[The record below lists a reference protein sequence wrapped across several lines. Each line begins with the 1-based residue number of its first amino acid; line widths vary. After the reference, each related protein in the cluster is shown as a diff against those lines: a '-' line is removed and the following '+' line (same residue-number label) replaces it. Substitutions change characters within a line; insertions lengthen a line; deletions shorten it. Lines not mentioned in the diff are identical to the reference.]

1 MNDNLPRYIIRPFES
16 VADHEQCQT
25 LQSEVWGPTF
35 AVPVNMTVAVEHHGG
50 VAIGAFDSE
59 TGQLLGFTLS
69 FVAPTRFPQAR
80 GGLSHHSHM
89 AAVIEGLRG
98 RGLGAQLKLAQREA
112 VLARG
117 FNLITWTYDPL
128 EARNAT
134 LNIRKLGCICR
145 TYERN
150 LYGDMADNLNA
161 GLPTDRFEVECWLD
175 KRCPQFEPGGAT
187 REIEIPTDF
196 QSVKRSDLRQAL
208 AWRAHTRAQFEQ
220 AFADGFAVRAFTNR
234 SDRAW
239 YTLTRLSAN
248 LAII

>member
-1 MNDNLPRYIIRPFES
+1 MGLVGDTESPVGLGMDGAVGDASLLERTLDRGHDAQLTADVDRTLVLGQLERPETGEE
-16 VADHEQCQT
+16 A
-25 LQSEVWGPTF
+25 
-35 AVPVNMTVAVEHHGG
+35 GG
-50 VAIGAFDSE
+50 VIAGS
-59 TGQLLGFTLS
+59 
-69 FVAPTRFPQAR
+69 
-80 GGLSHHSHM
+80 
-89 AAVIEGLRG
+89 
-98 RGLGAQLKLAQREA
+98 
-112 VLARG
+112 
-117 FNLITWTYDPL
+117 
-128 EARNAT
+128 
-134 LNIRKLGCICR
+134 LGCICR